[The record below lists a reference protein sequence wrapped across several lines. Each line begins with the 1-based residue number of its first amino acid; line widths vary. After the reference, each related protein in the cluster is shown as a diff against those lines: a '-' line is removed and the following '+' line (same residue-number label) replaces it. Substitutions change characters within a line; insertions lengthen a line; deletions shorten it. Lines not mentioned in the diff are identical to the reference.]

1 MDQNHRATLL
11 REHYATLHSFWE
23 SVLERTGY
31 CAILLGAGHQRF
43 FFHDDQGPAF
53 RPNPLMVQWL
63 AQEKISENSWFIIAK
78 GTDPILFFHQPDD
91 FWHAATTAPESLCD
105 HLSLRVFS
113 DLGALHTALQD
124 HLKQCKSS
132 GAEIAQISEDSPAA
146 VEGCVINPPAVI
158 HALHFQRA
166 CKTEYEL
173 TRMRQASIRGARGH
187 RAAQQ
192 AFSSGASE
200 FEIHLAYLK
209 ATGMNEWQ
217 LPYGNI
223 IAQNHHASLLHYQYQ
238 DRQAGEHLNSLLID
252 AGANVDGYASDIT
265 RTYVGPRCYSQAA
278 ADLFA
283 ELLERM
289 QTHQDALIDQV
300 VPGANYVDLQAAMH
314 QSLARILVDTGI
326 VQCEPEEAFNSDLT
340 VPFCPHGLGHLL
352 GIQVHDVGG
361 QQLDIDGQTNP
372 PPEPYA
378 SLRLTRPLAEDMV
391 ITVEPGLYFIP
402 MLLEKKRAEGA
413 PIDWRLVELL
423 TPFGGIRIEDNV
435 RLLPKG
441 AGVENLT
448 RDAFANISESAT
460 P

>member
-1 MDQNHRATLL
+1 MDQYDRDTLL
-11 REHYATLHSFWE
+11 HAHYATLSAFWE
-23 SVLERTGY
+23 RVLERTGY
-31 CAILLGAGHQRF
+31 CAILLSAGQQRF

-53 RPNPLMVQWL
+53 RPNPLLVQWL
-63 AQEKISENSWFIIAK
+63 AQEKISENSWFVFSQAAK
-78 GTDPILFFHQPDD
+78 PILLFHQPDD
-91 FWHAATTAPESLCD
+91 FWHAATVAPHQLED
-105 HLSLRVFS
+105 HLTLEIFS
-113 DLGALHTALQD
+113 DLPALHAALGD
-124 HLKQCKSS
+124 HLQRIGGSEK
-132 GAEIAQISEDSPAA
+132 EIAQISEDAPPTAA
-146 VEGCVINPPAVI
+146 NCVINPPNVI

-173 TRMRQASIRGARGH
+173 AIMRHASLRGAKGH
-187 RAAQQ
+187 NAAQR
-192 AFSSGASE
+192 AFNEGASE
-200 FEIHLAYLK
+200 FAIHLAFLK

-223 IAQNHHASLLHYQYQ
+223 IAQNQHASLLHYQYQ
-238 DRQAGEHLNSLLID
+238 DRDVGEHLNSLLID

-265 RTYVGPRCYSQAA
+265 RTYIGPRCYSQEA
-278 ADLFA
+278 ADLFS
-283 ELLERM
+283 ELLARM

-314 QSLARILVDTGI
+314 RSLAEILVDTGI
-326 VQCEPEEAFNSDLT
+326 LTCDPEEAFTSQLT

-361 QQLDIDGQTNP
+361 QQLDIDGHTQP

-378 SLRLTRPLAEDMV
+378 SLRLTRPLAQDMV

-402 MLLEKKRAEGA
+402 MLLEKKQVDGA
-413 PIDWRLVELL
+413 PIDWSLVNLL

-435 RLLPKG
+435 RILPAG

-448 RDAFANISESAT
+448 RDAFAKISEAAAT
-460 P
+460 

>member
-1 MDQNHRATLL
+1 MDRAIKERLSSLEVDNIMPQDIVNAKPVVASIKEFFGLSQLSQFMDQT
-11 REHYATLHSFWE
+11 
-23 SVLERTGY
+23 
-31 CAILLGAGHQRF
+31 
-43 FFHDDQGPAF
+43 
-53 RPNPLMVQWL
+53 NPL
-63 AQEKISENSWFIIAK
+63 SEITHKRRVSALGPGGLNRERAGFEVRDVHQTHYGRIC
-78 GTDPILFFHQPDD
+78 PI
-91 FWHAATTAPESLCD
+91 E
-105 HLSLRVFS
+105 
-113 DLGALHTALQD
+113 
-124 HLKQCKSS
+124 
-132 GAEIAQISEDSPAA
+132 
-146 VEGCVINPPAVI
+146 
-158 HALHFQRA
+158 
-166 CKTEYEL
+166 
-173 TRMRQASIRGARGH
+173 
-187 RAAQQ
+187 
-192 AFSSGASE
+192 
-200 FEIHLAYLK
+200 
-209 ATGMNEWQ
+209 TGMNEWQ